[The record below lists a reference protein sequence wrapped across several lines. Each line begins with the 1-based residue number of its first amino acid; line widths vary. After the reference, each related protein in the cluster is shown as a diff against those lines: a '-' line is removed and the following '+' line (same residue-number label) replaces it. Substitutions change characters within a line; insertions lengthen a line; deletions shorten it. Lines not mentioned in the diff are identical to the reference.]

1 VSAPG
6 AVVDPLRDDG
16 SLPGISART
25 EKLVYAALLLA
36 LLLIVA
42 TAVTRVQATVTLGG
56 ITLGL
61 ILIAARRALLAWPTL
76 LGLIVLVIVLVPV
89 KRYTLGGGFPF
100 QLEPY
105 RVLIAGISFMWIAGL
120 MADPATRLRRTGL
133 ELPIL
138 LFGIAIVGSLI
149 TNLDRASSL
158 SGDVLRTTSTWIGF
172 FLLMYLA
179 AGAIRTRRHLDSILM
194 LLVGTCTLVAFTAI
208 LEARTGRNYFNDL
221 ERIIP
226 VLDFDAGNMVAP
238 AERGGGVRAY
248 ASAQHAIPLGAMLV
262 MMLPL
267 AFYLFQRTRR
277 KWWLGAGLVLVMGAL
292 STTSRTAVVML
303 VVTGLVFFWLKRAAV
318 IRLLPWLPVGLV
330 VIQIAMP
337 GTLGTF
343 RAIFFPEQGLIAEEQ
358 EGEGTGTGRVADIGP
373 SLQEWGRQPFF
384 GQGFGTRLTSQ
395 FDHIQNARILDD
407 QWLSSILEVG
417 MIGVAAL
424 LWMIVRAIR
433 RLKLFAKHDDSDYGW
448 LLTGFAASIYAF
460 AIGMLTYDAFSFI
473 QVTFMLFLLLGLS
486 AAALRLRGRDTAR

>member
-6 AVVDPLRDDG
+6 AVVDPHGDDG

-25 EKLVYAALLLA
+25 EKLIYAALLLA

-42 TAVTRVQATVTLGG
+42 TAVTRVQATATLGA

-61 ILIAARRALLAWPTL
+61 IVIAARRALLAWPTL
-76 LGLIVLVIVLVPV
+76 LGLIIVVIVLIPV

-105 RVLIAGISFMWIAGL
+105 RLLIAGISFMWLASL
-120 MADPATRLRRTGL
+120 LADPATRLRRTGL

-138 LFGIAIVGSLI
+138 LFVIAIIGSLL
-149 TNLDRASSL
+149 TNVGRASSL

-179 AGAIRTRRHLDSILM
+179 AGAIRTRKQLDWMLM
-194 LLVGTCTLVAFTAI
+194 LIVGACTVVAFAAI
-208 LEARTGRNYFNDL
+208 VEARTGQNYFNGL
-221 ERIIP
+221 ERVIP
-226 VLDFDAGNMVAP
+226 VLDFDAGNIVAP
-238 AERGGGVRAY
+238 SERGGEVRAY
-248 ASAQHAIPLGAMLV
+248 GSAQHAIPLGAMLV

-267 AFYLFQRTRR
+267 AFYLFQRTQR
-277 KWWLGAGLVLVMGAL
+277 KWWLAAALVLVMGAL

-303 VVTGLVFFWLKRAAV
+303 IVIGLVFFWLKRAAM
-318 IRLLPWLPVGLV
+318 IRLLPWLPVALV
-330 VIQIAMP
+330 VIQVAMP

-373 SLQEWGRQPFF
+373 SLEEWGRQPFF

-395 FDHIQNARILDD
+395 FDHLQNARILDD
-407 QWLSSILEVG
+407 QWLSSLLEVG

-424 LWMIVRAIR
+424 VWMIVRTIR
-433 RLKLFAKHDDSDYGW
+433 RLKRFAKYDDSDYGW
-448 LLTGFAASIYAF
+448 LLTAFAASIYAF
-460 AIGMLTYDAFSFI
+460 AIGMITYDAFSFI

-486 AAALRLRGRDTAR
+486 SAALRLRGRDTAR

>member
-6 AVVDPLRDDG
+6 AVADAHG
-16 SLPGISART
+16 GGSSLPGISART
-25 EKLVYAALLLA
+25 EKLFYAALLLA

-56 ITLGL
+56 VTFGL
-61 ILIAARRALLAWPTL
+61 ILIAARRQLLAWPTL
-76 LGLIVLVIVLVPV
+76 LGLIILVIVLIPV

-105 RVLIAGISFMWIAGL
+105 RVLIAGISFMWIASL
-120 MADPATRLRRTGL
+120 MADPDTRLRRTGL

-138 LFGIAIVGSLI
+138 LFGIAVIGSLI
-149 TNLDRASSL
+149 TNLGRASSL
-158 SGDVLRTTSTWIGF
+158 SGDVLRTISTWVGF

-179 AGAIRTRRHLDSILM
+179 AGAIKTRRQLDWM
-194 LLVGTCTLVAFTAI
+194 LTLIVGSCTIVAVAAI
-208 LEARTGRNYFNDL
+208 LEARTGQNYFNGL
-221 ERIIP
+221 ERAIP
-226 VLDFDAGNMVAP
+226 VLDFDAGNTVAP
-238 AERGGGVRAY
+238 AERGGEVRAY
-248 ASAQHAIPLGAMLV
+248 GSAQHAIPLGAMLV

-267 AFYLFQRTRR
+267 AFYLFQRTQQ
-277 KWWLGAGLVLVMGAL
+277 KWWLGAGLLLVMGAL

-303 VVTGLVFFWLKRAAV
+303 IVIGLVFFWLKRAAV

-330 VIQIAMP
+330 VIQVAMP

-343 RAIFFPEQGLIAEEQ
+343 KAIFFPKQGLIAEEQ

-373 SLQEWGRQPFF
+373 SLTEWGRQPFF

-395 FDHIQNARILDD
+395 FDPLQNARILDD
-407 QWLSSILEVG
+407 QWLSSLLEVG
-417 MIGVAAL
+417 LVGVAAL
-424 LWMIVRAIR
+424 LWLIVRAIR
-433 RLKLFAKHDDSDYGW
+433 RLKLFAKNDDSDYGW

-460 AIGMLTYDAFSFI
+460 AIGMITYDAFSFI

-486 AAALRLRGRDTAR
+486 SAALRLRGRDTAV